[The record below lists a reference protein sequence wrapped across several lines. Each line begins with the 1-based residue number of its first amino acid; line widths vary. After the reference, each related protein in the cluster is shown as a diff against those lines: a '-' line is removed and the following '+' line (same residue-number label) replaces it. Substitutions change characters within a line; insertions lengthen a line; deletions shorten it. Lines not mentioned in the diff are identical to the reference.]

1 MSVKENFTIDY
12 ANTPFLDTS
21 CTGANLHRLNWRC
34 EILLSRNREVING
47 KKILDLGS
55 HDGRF
60 TFACLKLGAKHVTG
74 IEGREYLI
82 KSSIDNL
89 TKMGYTSEKYYF
101 IQGDVFDYITNV
113 KPKEFDTI
121 LCLGFFDHTI
131 RQIELLREFKRI
143 QPNTLMLEM
152 RVERGFFLNIVN
164 PLRYISRIKFRHFPR
179 ISDYV
184 DKVQGKTGKA
194 CLVFIDES
202 HEKEGSTIDPIDIAA
217 RPNRSFVEL
226 MFNTHR
232 FSIKQLKW
240 NKKEISNRGDVREY
254 LHNTRVCYIARP
266 FE

>member
-1 MSVKENFTIDY
+1 VKKNFTIDY
-12 ANTPFLDTS
+12 ANTPFLYTS
-21 CTGANLHRLNWRC
+21 CTGADLHRLNWRC
-34 EILLSRNREVING
+34 EILLSRNREVIRG

-60 TFACLKLGAKHVTG
+60 TFACLKLGAKYVTG

-89 TKMGYTSEKYYF
+89 TKFGYTSEQYQF
-101 IQGDVFDYITNV
+101 IQGDVFDYIVDV

-131 RQIELLREFKRI
+131 RQIELLREIKRI
-143 QPNTLMLEM
+143 QPGTLILEM
-152 RVERGFFLNIVN
+152 RVERGFFLSIVN
-164 PLRYISRIKFRHFPR
+164 PLKNISRIKCRHFPR
-179 ISDYV
+179 ISDCV
-184 DKVQGKTGKA
+184 DIVQGKTGKA

-217 RPNRSFVEL
+217 RPNRAFIEL
-226 MFNTHR
+226 IFKAHE
-232 FSIKQLKW
+232 FDIKQLKW

-254 LHNTRVCYIARP
+254 LRNTRVCYIARP
-266 FE
+266 IY